1 MRTERA
7 VIVKV
12 SLPVV
17 AAVSGIG
24 SAVAQH
30 RLCRIAHRNS
40 GIVKGAVLILSISL
54 QGIEVIVH
62 IPVVGSLRPVLERE
76 HGMEAQ
82 TLGNE
87 VELLVKVQVGRD
99 GAGERVLVSVDQT
112 SQSVGIATVGQL
124 AESPVYPTVIISILI
139 HDGEEYGVGVHHL

>member
-30 RLCRIAHRNS
+30 RLRRIAHRNS
-40 GIVKGAVLILSISL
+40 GIGKGAVLVLSISL

-62 IPVVGSLRPVLERE
+62 ITIVGSLRPVLE
-76 HGMEAQ
+76 
-82 TLGNE
+82 
-87 VELLVKVQVGRD
+87 
-99 GAGERVLVSVDQT
+99 
-112 SQSVGIATVGQL
+112 
-124 AESPVYPTVIISILI
+124 
-139 HDGEEYGVGVHHL
+139 